1 MFPALTPALQ
11 EQIDNVNGSTKSDNK
26 ELGRSFVFN
35 FDTGQFIVGDGK
47 LIDTTREQTIR
58 QWISL
63 CIKSY
68 INKYEVYKGTG
79 FGVNLEKI
87 IGHKLNIFYRQV
99 IVTEI
104 QKGLL
109 KNSEIKSVDNIQL
122 TEEKDKLFIAANIKL
137 ADNSTLDIEE
147 VI

>member
-1 MFPALTPALQ
+1 MFPEMNEDLQ
-11 EQIDNVNGSTKSDNK
+11 NQILNINANTETIKK
-26 ELGRSFVFN
+26 ELGRSFKFD
-35 FDTGQFIVGDGK
+35 FDTGQFILSDGK
-47 LIDTTREQTIR
+47 LINTPREETIR

-63 CIKSY
+63 CVRTCVD
-68 INKYEVYKGTG
+68 KYEVYKSTG

-109 KNSEIKSVDNIQL
+109 KNTEIKSVDNIEL
-122 TEEKDKLFIAANIKL
+122 IEEKDKLFIKANIKL
-137 ADNSTLDIEE
+137 TDNSTLDVEE
-147 VI
+147 MV